1 MCVTRV
7 VNNKKTK
14 IKENNND
21 LDSKFKPLSAI
32 QENKTENNKYK
43 KRTEME
49 NIIYSPDVNKT
60 KKNKV
65 YFKDDLDNIILFK
78 SPNPNKQKIA
88 TFNKHEKRKKKKKT
102 KIGKKKWK
110 K

>member
-14 IKENNND
+14 IKETNND
-21 LDSKFKPLSAI
+21 PDSKFKPLSAI

-43 KRTEME
+43 KRIEME

-60 KKNKV
+60 KKNSS
-65 YFKDDLDNIILFK
+65 F
-78 SPNPNKQKIA
+78 
-88 TFNKHEKRKKKKKT
+88 
-102 KIGKKKWK
+102 
-110 K
+110 